1 MKIFTLGSIAWG
13 WATAFA
19 LGLIMQM
26 AISDAAAQDRPIDL
40 GAGQSLEQLTG
51 ETGLP
56 LQITGFGTG
65 GYTLDGRTNDNTFL
79 ASKFAT
85 SLFRELSES
94 FWMFGQLTTLLEG
107 HHEEAG
113 HDEEAEA
120 GGSEEG
126 EEAAEGGEG
135 VVAEI
140 EIDNFLVNFTPPG
153 VPGLSLFLGKIDSP
167 LGFERDDEPLNL
179 QSTTSFNFEFGRPIK
194 LVGLGGRWNLNPQL
208 NLLLMITNGW
218 ESKIDPNRGKTI
230 AGRVGIL
237 PSENSSFGVGGMFG
251 PEGEQSEANDRSV
264 ISVDYSWQPV
274 NDLILG
280 GEANW
285 GADHLQGADDH
296 WVGGTLTVFG
306 RLHRRF
312 GVTLRGEVFDDKDGA
327 RTGEVQ
333 KLKSLS
339 LAPVY
344 FIGTGRNGIF
354 SNVEHTTFRIPR
366 FQLRG
371 EVRLDQS
378 NIDYFETEDGLD
390 DWNLRY
396 VLQLV
401 ATF

>member
-1 MKIFTLGSIAWG
+1 MKKRGT
-13 WATAFA
+13 
-19 LGLIMQM
+19 MKKPK
-26 AISDAAAQDRPIDL
+26 R
-40 GAGQSLEQLTG
+40 AG
-51 ETGLP
+51 
-56 LQITGFGTG
+56 
-65 GYTLDGRTNDNTFL
+65 
-79 ASKFAT
+79 
-85 SLFRELSES
+85 
-94 FWMFGQLTTLLEG
+94 
-107 HHEEAG
+107 EE
-113 HDEEAEA
+113 
-120 GGSEEG
+120 

-153 VPGLSLFLGKIDSP
+153 APGLSLFLGKIDSP

-194 LVGLGGRWNLNPQL
+194 LVGIGGRWNLNPQL
-208 NLLLMITNGW
+208 NLLLMVTNGW
-218 ESKIDPNRGKTI
+218 ESQIDPNRGKTI

-237 PSENSSFGVGGMFG
+237 PSENSSLGVGGMFG
-251 PEGEQSEANDRSV
+251 PEGEQGEANDRSV

-285 GADHLQGADDH
+285 GADHLQGADNH

-312 GVTLRGEVFDDKDGA
+312 GVTLRGEVFDDRDGA

-339 LAPVY
+339 FAPVY

-371 EVRLDQS
+371 EVRLDKS
-378 NIDYFETEDGLD
+378 NIDYFETEGGLD

-396 VLQLV
+396 ILQLV